1 MNYQRISVD
10 LHLHSILSPCGDD
23 MMTPCN
29 LVGMAKLNGL
39 DAIAV
44 TDHNAME
51 NVETALKV
59 GQAYEIVVV
68 PGMELET
75 SEEIHVVCL
84 FPDIESLAKFQQIVI
99 DSYGENM
106 PKNRPDIFGRQA
118 ICNDDDEVISEI
130 DRMLLAPSGISI
142 DDSFGI
148 VESLG
153 GIAYPAHVDRDSY
166 SALATLGAIPYG
178 YKGGFVEISANCNK
192 EELLNNYPEL
202 EKYKHLPSSDAH
214 YIDKIQEA
222 EGAILFVE
230 KLSPEGV
237 IDALKN
243 NRIGTI

>member
-84 FPDIESLAKFQQIVI
+84 FPNIEGLAKFQQIVI

-118 ICNDDDEVISEI
+118 ICNDDDEVMEQPYI
-130 DRMLLAPSGISI
+130 DGLQP
-142 DDSFGI
+142 
-148 VESLG
+148 
-153 GIAYPAHVDRDSY
+153 
-166 SALATLGAIPYG
+166 SALRLSRVALI
-178 YKGGFVEISANCNK
+178 
-192 EELLNNYPEL
+192 L
-202 EKYKHLPSSDAH
+202 EPHLP
-214 YIDKIQEA
+214 QE
-222 EGAILFVE
+222 IRPP
-230 KLSPEGV
+230 K
-237 IDALKN
+237 
-243 NRIGTI
+243 T